1 MFQSVFVSC
10 VVCNDADRLHL
21 FDNVGTTHPAKRD
34 DMYAHTYGWLLICK
48 HLKFKILTEFQKIT
62 LFLYFLA
69 DKPKNMYYVTINNQK
84 YDRALLDVADS
95 LVEGQGD
102 GRISKLELQMLFEKT
117 GDANKVTDIEKN
129 TLKYIIDHYNC
140 TANAIIYYNQFLKT
154 LKID

>member
-1 MFQSVFVSC
+1 
-10 VVCNDADRLHL
+10 
-21 FDNVGTTHPAKRD
+21 
-34 DMYAHTYGWLLICK
+34 
-48 HLKFKILTEFQKIT
+48 
-62 LFLYFLA
+62 
-69 DKPKNMYYVTINNQK
+69 MYYVTINNQK
-84 YDRALLDVADS
+84 YDRVLLEMADS